1 MEDGM
6 SKVSKVLDSK
16 APSARDGQGREW
28 HPVIT
33 CGTLRRFERMT
44 GKSLLDP
51 EMLQGLI
58 ERRKTADII
67 DLAFLACPEE
77 VAERAVSVDD
87 FADSFTNTDQLK
99 ALTLAMVEAINL
111 FSQSPAPTNPE
122 AGKSAAPGTGAT
134 STN

>member
-1 MEDGM
+1 M
-6 SKVSKVLDSK
+6 SKALKLLDSK
-16 APSARDGQGREW
+16 APAARDGQGREW

-51 EMLQGLI
+51 EMLTGLI
-58 ERRKTADII
+58 ERRKTADIL

-77 VAERAVSVDD
+77 TAERGASVDD

-99 ALTLAMVEAINL
+99 GLTTAMVEAINL
-111 FSQSPAPTNPE
+111 FSQSPSPKSPE
-122 AGKSAAPGTGAT
+122 AKSAPGTGAT